1 MHSGPISRSIDSGI
15 VNVRPQRALVP
26 NDEFRTDPGGAEE
39 EVELPSKP
47 PRRNLPFSNVAV
59 SLSDIIVDQPLI
71 HLHFPRQFPNVF
83 LMNLSVMKRVT
94 DLPANFFRIVFRH
107 S

>member
-47 PRRNLPFSNVAV
+47 PRRNLPFLKCRRFVIGHHRS
-59 SLSDIIVDQPLI
+59 
-71 HLHFPRQFPNVF
+71 H
-83 LMNLSVMKRVT
+83 
-94 DLPANFFRIVFRH
+94 
-107 S
+107 